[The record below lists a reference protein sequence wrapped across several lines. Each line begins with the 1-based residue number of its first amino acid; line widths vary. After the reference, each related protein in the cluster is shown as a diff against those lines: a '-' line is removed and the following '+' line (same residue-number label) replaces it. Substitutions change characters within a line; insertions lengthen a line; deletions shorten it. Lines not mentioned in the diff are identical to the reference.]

1 MTTAMTFDEYD
12 NMVVTD
18 ENSEVRTVSFIDN
31 MNILEDALEQI
42 VPKPLEDIRKDY
54 DNKLDEYYEKGLY
67 GKEIWSNLYLSYY
80 VKRIKELV
88 QKNWDAVYAI
98 VADDLK

>member
-54 DNKLDEYYEKGLY
+54 DNKLDKYYEKGLY
-67 GKEIWSNLYLSYY
+67 GKEIWSNLYSGCY
-80 VKRIKELV
+80 VERIKELV
-88 QKNWDAVYAI
+88 QENWDAVYAI
-98 VADDLK
+98 VADNLK

>member
-1 MTTAMTFDEYD
+1 MKLLTNACSFVH
-12 NMVVTD
+12 NMD
-18 ENSEVRTVSFIDN
+18 
-31 MNILEDALEQI
+31 ILENALEQ
-42 VPKPLEDIRKDY
+42 VAPEPLDGIRKDY

>member
-12 NMVVTD
+12 NMVVID

>member
-1 MTTAMTFDEYD
+1 MATAMTFDEYD

-18 ENSEVRTVSFIDN
+18 ENGEVNACSFVHN
-31 MNILEDALEQI
+31 MDILENALEQ
-42 VPKPLEDIRKDY
+42 VAPEPLDGISKDY